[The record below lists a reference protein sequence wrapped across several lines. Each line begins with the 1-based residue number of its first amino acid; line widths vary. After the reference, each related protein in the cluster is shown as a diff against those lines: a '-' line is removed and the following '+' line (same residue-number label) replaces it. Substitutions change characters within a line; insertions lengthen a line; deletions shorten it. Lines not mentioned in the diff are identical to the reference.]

1 MTSWKFRSFAR
12 VMYGVVAWCLSLAAS
27 GSAVQAQ
34 DFPKYDHVFL
44 IIMVILRQR
53 IKNGRVR
60 IVDDLMVS
68 LVLRARYE
76 L

>member
-1 MTSWKFRSFAR
+1 MTSWKSRSFAR
-12 VMYGVVAWCLSLAAS
+12 VMYGVVASCLAFAAS